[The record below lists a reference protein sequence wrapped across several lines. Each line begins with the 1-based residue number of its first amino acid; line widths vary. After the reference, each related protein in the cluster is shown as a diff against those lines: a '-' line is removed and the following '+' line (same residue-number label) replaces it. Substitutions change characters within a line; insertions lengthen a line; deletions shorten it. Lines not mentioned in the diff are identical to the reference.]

1 MWKMGSEGTFLRWL
15 NGHPLSFNSIMV
27 GLVSNIIFGFI
38 DNFGLFFGANF
49 LDEWFMMLPKADDAN
64 VFAG

>member
-15 NGHPLSFNSIMV
+15 NGHPLTFNSIMV

-49 LDEWFMMLPKADDAN
+49 LDEWFMMLPKSDDAN

>member
-1 MWKMGSEGTFLRWL
+1 
-15 NGHPLSFNSIMV
+15 MV